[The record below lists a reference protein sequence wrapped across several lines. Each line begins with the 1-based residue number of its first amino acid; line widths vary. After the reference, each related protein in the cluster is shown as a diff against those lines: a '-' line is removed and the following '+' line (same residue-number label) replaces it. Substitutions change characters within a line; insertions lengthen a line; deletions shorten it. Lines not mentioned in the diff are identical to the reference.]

1 METLSRWG
9 ETLWLYTG
17 AFFPRNVR
25 LFYSWGVDMADIFLL
40 EVALG
45 GHLLSYFLPGVGWLS
60 AIPLQIVGLLQILAA
75 VMLWGRR
82 GLLVMTENILSVI
95 FGGLPIIGRAIEF
108 LPMATIAAIVA
119 MWREDDRRAM
129 RWAQSRDGRWI
140 QRIAI
145 LGSYWYGIVL
155 LPSIWAMTKHI
166 PVIAGILWEALEFM
180 GGLLSWIF

>member
-1 METLSRWG
+1 
-9 ETLWLYTG
+9 
-17 AFFPRNVR
+17 
-25 LFYSWGVDMADIFLL
+25 
-40 EVALG
+40 
-45 GHLLSYFLPGVGWLS
+45 
-60 AIPLQIVGLLQILAA
+60 
-75 VMLWGRR
+75 
-82 GLLVMTENILSVI
+82 MTENILSVI